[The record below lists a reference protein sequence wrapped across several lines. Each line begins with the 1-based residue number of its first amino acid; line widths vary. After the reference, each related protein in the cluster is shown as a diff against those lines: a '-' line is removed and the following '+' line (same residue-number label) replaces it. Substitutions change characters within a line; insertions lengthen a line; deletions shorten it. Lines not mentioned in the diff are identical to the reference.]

1 MNYEN
6 DIKPIID
13 NSMIN
18 VKNKSYNNVW
28 EQELDL
34 QYNLALSEILLK
46 LKKTNDFLIMS
57 KEIGGL
63 LKIT

>member
-1 MNYEN
+1 MDYEN
-6 DIKPIID
+6 EIKPLIV

-18 VKNKSYNNVW
+18 VKNKSYNNAL
-28 EQELDL
+28 EKEFDL

-46 LKKTNDFLIMS
+46 LNKTNDFLIMS
-57 KEIGGL
+57 KEIGGM